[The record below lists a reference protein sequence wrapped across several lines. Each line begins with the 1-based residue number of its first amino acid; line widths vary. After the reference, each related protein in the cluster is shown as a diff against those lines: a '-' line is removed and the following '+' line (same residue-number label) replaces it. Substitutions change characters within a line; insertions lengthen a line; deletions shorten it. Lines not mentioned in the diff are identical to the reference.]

1 MREAT
6 MRTRTALALGAV
18 GLGMGAAITRV
29 GQPRPATHDMHG
41 RTVMVTGANS
51 GIGLETAV
59 ALARGGARVL
69 ATARDPGRGRS
80 AVATIR
86 ARTGSRAVELV
97 PLDLASL
104 ASVRACA
111 EQVTDLTDP
120 LDVLVHN
127 AGAVIGTRTE
137 TEDGFETTIG
147 VNHLGPFLLTHLL
160 ASRLLA
166 APAARVVTV
175 ASLSHRQAQLDLD
188 DLMFERRPYRSMVV
202 YGTSKLANILFAREL
217 ARQLA
222 PTGVTSNSLH
232 PGTVRSGFGR
242 DGDGHP
248 LLRREG
254 RRAAVRGR
262 GAGRLDV
269 GVRGRRPL
277 DGRRHRPVPV
287 APSDRHPVGG
297 RARRRDGPGPV
308 GPQRSPRRR
317 RPGRARP
324 PHAGR
329 LIGQAT
335 STTSSRRVGPSL
347 PSTRSW
353 VTSRC
358 SVATSTNSSSRR
370 SCSSATSIWPS

>member
-1 MREAT
+1 

-18 GLGMGAAITRV
+18 GVGMGAAITRV
-29 GQPRPATHDMHG
+29 GQPRPATYDMHG

-69 ATARDPGRGRS
+69 AAARDPRRGRS

-86 ARTGSRAVELV
+86 ARAGSTSVELV

-104 ASVRACA
+104 ASVRGCA
-111 EQVTDLTDP
+111 EQVAATTDR

-127 AGAVIGTRTE
+127 AGAVMGTRTE

-160 ASRLLA
+160 APCLLA

-222 PTGVTSNSLH
+222 STGVTSNSLH

-242 DGDGHP
+242 DGDAHRLLQLGVRIAAP
-248 LLRREG
+248 LFVDAE
-254 RRAAVRGR
+254 R
-262 GAGRLDV
+262 GASTSVFAAADPSLAGVTGQYLSRRRIATPSAAARNDATARDLWERSAELV
-269 GVRGRRPL
+269 GV
-277 DGRRHRPVPV
+277 
-287 APSDRHPVGG
+287 APDALIRLT
-297 RARRRDGPGPV
+297 RDG
-308 GPQRSPRRR
+308 
-317 RPGRARP
+317 
-324 PHAGR
+324 
-329 LIGQAT
+329 
-335 STTSSRRVGPSL
+335 
-347 PSTRSW
+347 
-353 VTSRC
+353 
-358 SVATSTNSSSRR
+358 
-370 SCSSATSIWPS
+370 